1 MKKSMYSWALYDWA
15 NSAFA
20 TTVMAGFFPIF
31 FAQYWSNPDNLS
43 VSTFYLGLGNSIA
56 SLLIVFLAPVLGAIA
71 DRGTYKKRFLIF
83 FAFLGIIMTFGLALV
98 EKGMWQMALLVYVVA
113 TVGFSGANTFYD
125 SLLPAV
131 SNKRNVDYVSALG
144 YSLGYIGG
152 GVLIVINF
160 LMITYPSFF
169 GFYDIARN
177 FSHEYGMP
185 IPNVIQATQYS
196 FISVALWWAIFS
208 LPIVLFVKEPKYHK
222 SETTLN
228 TIKSGFKQFK
238 NTFNEIKNLK
248 VVATFLI
255 AYWLYI
261 DGVDTTVRMAADFAI
276 TIGFDSSSVMG
287 ALVLIQFIAFVAT
300 LLYVKFSNS
309 VGIKNAIYVGIVAY
323 IIILLSAYFV
333 EELWQFY
340 VVASLIGCFQGGIQ
354 AISRSLYARIIP
366 EDKSAEFFGF
376 YNMLGKFAAVIGPVM
391 MGSITLLVSNMT
403 GDQLFSARIGLQSLV
418 ILFVLGAF
426 VLSKVD
432 ITEGER
438 IAKKHL

>member
-56 SLLIVFLAPVLGAIA
+56 SMIIVFLAPILGAIA

-83 FAFLGIIMTFGLALV
+83 FAFLGILMTAGLALIGQ
-98 EKGMWQMALLVYVVA
+98 GMWQMALLVYVVA
-113 TVGFSGANTFYD
+113 TIGFSGANTFYD

-131 SNKRNVDYVSALG
+131 SNKDNVDYVSALG

-152 GVLIVINF
+152 GILIVINF
-160 LMITYPSFF
+160 LMISYPASF
-169 GFYDIARN
+169 GFADSVEGIKW
-177 FSHEYGMP
+177 
-185 IPNVIQATQYS
+185 S
-196 FISVALWWAIFS
+196 FVSVALWWLLFS
-208 LPIVLFVKEPKYHK
+208 IPIVLFVKEPKYHNP
-222 SETTLN
+222 ETTLQ
-228 TIKSGFKQFK
+228 TIKSGLRQFK
-238 NTFNEIKNLK
+238 NTFNEIKHLK

-300 LLYVKFSNS
+300 LIYVKFSDRI
-309 VGIKNAIYVGIVAY
+309 GIKNAIYVGIVAY

-340 VVASLIGCFQGGIQ
+340 AVASLIGCFQGGIQ

-403 GDQLFSARIGLQSLV
+403 GDQIFSARIGLQSLI

-432 ITEGER
+432 IAEGER